1 MVAEAEACHELTMTE
16 PTIVVAGAT
25 GRLGDRIVKALRAK
39 NAKVVAL
46 TRANSN
52 PEKVAALKLEGAE
65 IATVDF
71 KSVDSVA
78 GACEGASCVV
88 SAVLGM
94 RETMIDGQSVLLDG
108 AVKAGVPR
116 FIPSDY
122 ALDYTKL
129 AKGQNRN
136 LDWHTEFLE
145 RVYKA
150 PIAPTSI
157 FNGAFM
163 ELLLGQ
169 APFILFKLRRVIYW
183 GSDTQPL
190 DFTTM
195 TNTAEFTACAALEA
209 KTPKFLNCV
218 GQRVTA
224 QDLAT
229 IASEVTGQ
237 TFKTQWA
244 GTTGML
250 GAMISGMKTV
260 MPAPNDPFPPWQGM
274 QYSKNM
280 FEGRCLLS
288 PIDNDRYAGIKW
300 TQVKELLAT
309 RPAP

>member
-1 MVAEAEACHELTMTE
+1 MSE

-25 GRLGDRIVKALRAK
+25 GRLGERIVRALRAK

-46 TRANSN
+46 TRASSN
-52 PEKVAALKLEGAE
+52 PEKVAALKSLGAE
-65 IATVDF
+65 IAPIDL
-71 KSVDSVA
+71 KSVEGVA
-78 GACEGASCVV
+78 RACEGASCVI
-88 SAVLGM
+88 SALLGM
-94 RETMIDGQSVLLDG
+94 RDTMVDGQSVLLDG

-129 AKGQNRN
+129 ARGQNRN
-136 LDWHTEFLE
+136 LDWHAEFLE
-145 RVYKA
+145 RLYQA

-157 FNGAFM
+157 LNGAFM
-163 ELLLGQ
+163 DLLLGQ
-169 APFILFKLRRVIYW
+169 APFIVFKLRRAIYW

-195 TNTAEFTACAALEA
+195 TNTAEFTAGAALEA

-218 GQRVTA
+218 GQRVTPRE
-224 QDLAT
+224 LAT
-229 IASEVTGQ
+229 IASEATGQ

-250 GAMISGMKTV
+250 GVMISAMKAIV
-260 MPAPNDPFPPWQGM
+260 PAPNDPFPPWQGM

-280 FEGRCLLS
+280 FEGRCLLA
-288 PIDNDRYAGIKW
+288 PIDNDRYPGIKW
-300 TQVKELLAT
+300 TQV
-309 RPAP
+309 